1 VKIAAITD
9 DGKTVS
15 QHFGRARY
23 YLVCTVED
31 GRITGQELRDKAGH
45 HSFAPQHGDVQ
56 HGSGSHGFDPASRS
70 RHAQMLAV
78 IADCE
83 AVLAGGMGLGMQQNL
98 EEVGIRPLLTDVEDI
113 EEAVCAFAEGR
124 LAVRPERAH

>member
-1 VKIAAITD
+1 MKIAAITD
-9 DGKTVS
+9 DGKMIS

-45 HSFAPQHGDVQ
+45 HSFAPHEGAD
-56 HGSGSHGFDPASRS
+56 HHASGPHGFDPASRS
-70 RHAQMLAV
+70 RHTQMLST
-78 IADCE
+78 IADCQ
-83 AVLAGGMGLGMQQNL
+83 AVLAGGMGLGMQRNL

-113 EEAVCAFAEGR
+113 EEAVCAFVEGR
-124 LAVRPERAH
+124 LAVRPELAH

>member
-1 VKIAAITD
+1 MKIAAITD
-9 DGKTVS
+9 DGKTIS

-31 GRITGQELRDKAGH
+31 GRIAGQELREKAGH
-45 HSFAPQHGDVQ
+45 HSFAPHQ
-56 HGSGSHGFDPASRS
+56 GSDHHASGPHGFDAASRN
-70 RHAQMLAV
+70 RHGQMLSV

-83 AVLAGGMGLGMQQNL
+83 AVLAGGMGLGMQRNL

-113 EEAVCAFAEGR
+113 QEAVRAFAEGR